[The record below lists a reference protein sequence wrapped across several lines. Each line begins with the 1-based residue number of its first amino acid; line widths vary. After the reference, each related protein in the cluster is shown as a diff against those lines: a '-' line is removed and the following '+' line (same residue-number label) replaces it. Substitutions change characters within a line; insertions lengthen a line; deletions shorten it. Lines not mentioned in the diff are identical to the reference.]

1 MPLSRTAG
9 REAIEAVGAVALF
22 DDELRFLEQAEMA
35 RHARLREAEDAGQLL
50 DVEPVLVE
58 HAQQPQPGLVPQQ
71 PIERGR
77 LFHIY

>member
-1 MPLSRTAG
+1 
-9 REAIEAVGAVALF
+9 
-22 DDELRFLEQAEMA
+22 MA

-58 HAQQPQPGLVPQQ
+58 HPQQPQPGLVAQQ
-71 PIERGR
+71 PVERGR

>member
-1 MPLSRTAG
+1 
-9 REAIEAVGAVALF
+9 
-22 DDELRFLEQAEMA
+22 MA

-50 DVEPVLVE
+50 DVEAVLVE

-71 PIERGR
+71 AVERGR